1 MAEKTI
7 IQKMYLKTAR
17 SLAVF
22 NGAVNPYIMAQLPAE
37 LMVEGDVQADVV
49 LLFAPN
55 MRDLVALTPKAIE
68 RLADKGSLW
77 IAFLKQ
83 TASKATDLDRESIES
98 YAKEMGVTVV
108 AMVSLDGDWSGLRL
122 KRM

>member
-7 IQKMYLKTAR
+7 IQKMYLKTAK

-22 NGAVNPYIMAQLPAE
+22 NGAVNPSVMAQLPAG
-37 LMVEGDVQADVV
+37 LIVEGEARAEVV

-55 MRDLVALTPKAIE
+55 RRDLVALLPQALE
-68 RLADKGSLW
+68 RVTDKGSLW

-83 TASKATDLDRESIES
+83 TASKATDLDRESIEK

-122 KRM
+122 KRL